1 MAKIVLTGNLR
12 LYTGGVTELEL
23 DVGTIRNLIRKL
35 RERYPDLP
43 DSLEDELA
51 VSIDGTLHQD
61 DWVAR
66 IPPNSEVQLMPRI
79 AGG

>member
-35 RERYPDLP
+35 RDRYPDLP

-61 DWVAR
+61 DWFAR
-66 IPPNSEVQLMPRI
+66 IPPNSEVHLMPRI